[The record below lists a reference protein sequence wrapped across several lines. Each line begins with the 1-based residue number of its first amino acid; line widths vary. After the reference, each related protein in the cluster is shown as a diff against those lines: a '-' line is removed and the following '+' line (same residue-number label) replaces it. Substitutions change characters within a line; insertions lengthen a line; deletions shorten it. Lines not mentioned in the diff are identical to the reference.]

1 MKTTLTAVA
10 ALMIAVSPLAA
21 QTPNFIPEQNQSEVL
36 GTDFVGTQVV
46 SKDKQPLGK
55 IANLVFDQSGHIELA
70 VIGIGGLLGI
80 GEKEVAVPF
89 DSLKSEDVNN
99 KHVFSIDLTKEQL
112 KAAPAFKTLNDQ
124 ARHELI
130 AKWRAKA
137 EQSSADLKSKAGK
150 TYEEAKDRVNEARK
164 RSSIRWIRQRSQR
177 LSKKPPRL
185 GDKTQK
191 GGFGLLFHF
200 RDPPP
205 P

>member
-1 MKTTLTAVA
+1 MGVFSMKTTLTAVA

-70 VIGIGGLLGI
+70 VIGVGGFLGI

-89 DSLKSEDVNN
+89 DSLKSEEVNN
-99 KHVFSIDLTKEQL
+99 KHVFTVDLTKEQL

-137 EQSSADLKSKAGK
+137 EQSWADLKSKAGK
-150 TYEEAKDRVNEARK
+150 TYEETKERVNEAK
-164 RSSIRWIRQRSQR
+164 E
-177 LSKKPPRL
+177 KVE
-185 GDKTQK
+185 QK
-191 GGFGLLFHF
+191 MEKAEE
-200 RDPPP
+200 PKAQ
-205 P
+205 

>member
-21 QTPNFIPEQNQSEVL
+21 ETPNFIPEQNQSEVL

-46 SKDKQPLGK
+46 SKDNQPLGK

-70 VIGIGGLLGI
+70 VIGVGGFLGI

-89 DSLKSEDVNN
+89 DAVTSEVVDN
-99 KHVFSIDLTKEQL
+99 KHVFTIDLTKEQL

-124 ARHELI
+124 ARQELI

-137 EQSSADLKSKAGK
+137 EKSWADLKAKAGK
-150 TYEEAKDRVNEARK
+150 TYDEAKERVNEAREK
-164 RSSIRWIRQRSQR
+164 VEQ
-177 LSKKPPRL
+177 KM
-185 GDKTQK
+185 DKTEEPKAQ
-191 GGFGLLFHF
+191 
-200 RDPPP
+200 
-205 P
+205 